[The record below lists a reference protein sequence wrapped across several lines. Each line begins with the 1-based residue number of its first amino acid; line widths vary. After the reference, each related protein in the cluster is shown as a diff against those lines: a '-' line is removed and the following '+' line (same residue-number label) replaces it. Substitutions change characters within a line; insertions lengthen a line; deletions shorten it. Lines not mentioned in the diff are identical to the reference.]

1 MQVKTGVRKA
11 SCGGG
16 ANPLK
21 RLSPWPRSDVLRWWF
36 DDSGYIDQLYA
47 RKQLDFILSAG
58 SGETFRRREPE
69 LFLLLT

>member
-16 ANPLK
+16 RTLVK
-21 RLSPWPRSDVLRWWF
+21 RLSPWPPSDVLRWWL

-58 SGETFRRREPE
+58 TVK
-69 LFLLLT
+69 LFAGGNGNFSYF